1 MNVWVECWEREA
13 LELCALLVS
22 EEAGRLNRAQIF
34 AATDRVD
41 EICRLLNVSRGSFI
55 ARAREAVAR

>member
-1 MNVWVECWEREA
+1 MNYRAECLEREA

-22 EEAGRLNRAQIF
+22 GEADRLNRAQVF

-41 EICRLLNVSRGSFI
+41 EICRALNVSRGSFI